1 MDAHPSGGLNLGYLP
16 LDTQTVF
23 WLTMPKWGHLEL
35 STKKRRWPIYT
46 TYQNRQHVSY
56 PAQKKQE
63 LLAFPRFCR
72 DVIMVMISLN
82 WIDRNIDRTPLSM
95 GTWACATTVKQT
107 QNAAT
112 FTVGKKTCNPKKNN
126 NPFAK
131 CWPLQKMMQTSKF
144 EFGFAPSNRL
154 KPI

>member
-56 PAQKKQE
+56 PAQKNKNCLHFQDF
-63 LLAFPRFCR
+63 A
-72 DVIMVMISLN
+72 VMSSWLWYPWIGLTGTLTEPPSLWEHEHVQQLWN
-82 WIDRNIDRTPLSM
+82 KHKMQQLSL
-95 GTWACATTVKQT
+95 WERKHAIQ
-107 QNAAT
+107 
-112 FTVGKKTCNPKKNN
+112 KKTTTH
-126 NPFAK
+126 
-131 CWPLQKMMQTSKF
+131 LQNVDHCRKWCKLANLSLDLPPQTD
-144 EFGFAPSNRL
+144 
-154 KPI
+154 

>member
-112 FTVGKKTCNPKKNN
+112 FTVGKKTCNPKKTTTH
-126 NPFAK
+126 
-131 CWPLQKMMQTSKF
+131 LQNVDHCRKWCKLANLSLDLPPQTD
-144 EFGFAPSNRL
+144 
-154 KPI
+154 